1 MNNIRRQIRY
11 EIDGLIKLEPLEFM
25 NSTYVSTHLFTPIF
39 NQVRANIILKLDSDL
54 QTKMNAK
61 NQE

>member
-1 MNNIRRQIRY
+1 MKNIRKHIKY
-11 EIDGLIKLEPLEFM
+11 EIDGLFKLEPFIFLA
-25 NSTYVSTHLFTPIF
+25 YVSTHLFSPIS